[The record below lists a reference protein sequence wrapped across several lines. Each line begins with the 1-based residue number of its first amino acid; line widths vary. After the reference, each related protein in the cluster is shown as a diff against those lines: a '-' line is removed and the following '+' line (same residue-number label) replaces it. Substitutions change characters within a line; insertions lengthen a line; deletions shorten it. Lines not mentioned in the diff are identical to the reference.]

1 MKPLLAPGARV
12 AIVAPAGQ
20 FSAERLVA
28 GAEQLRQWGLEPS
41 FSRHLFAQD
50 LYFAG
55 TAAQRLSDLQE
66 ALADPRIDAVWA
78 ARGGYGCAHL
88 LPQLKLEACP
98 PKLIIGFSDLTAL
111 LNPLRQA
118 GWLRRGGALVHG
130 PVVQTLAA
138 GPEQGSDNPVLVD
151 AESRKAL
158 QLLLNGRP
166 QALQARQCAG
176 PVAAVRGPLV
186 GGNLSVLASLAGTPW
201 QLKSR
206 GAIVL
211 LEEVGEAPYRIDRLI
226 TQLIQSG
233 SLHGAKAIAVGQ
245 LIGSQALDSQ
255 GRSYSGGDLLLKRL
269 EPLGIPVFMDLEF
282 GHGARN
288 LPWILGAQAKL
299 AGGQL
304 VQQ

>member
-1 MKPLLAPGARV
+1 V

-28 GAEQLRQWGLEPS
+28 GTEQLRQWGLEPS

-55 TAAQRLSDLQE
+55 TPAQRLSDLQE
-66 ALADPRIDAVWA
+66 ALADPHIDAVWA

-151 AESRKAL
+151 AESRKAM
-158 QLLLNGRP
+158 QLLLNGQP
-166 QALQARQCAG
+166 QALRTRQCAG

-233 SLHGAKAIAVGQ
+233 SLRGAKAVAVGQ
-245 LIGSQALDSQ
+245 LIASQAIDSQ
-255 GRSYSGGDLLLKRL
+255 GRSYTGGDLLLKRL

-288 LPWILGAQAKL
+288 LPWLLGAQAKL

-304 VQQ
+304 ALQ

>member
-20 FSAERLVA
+20 FSAERLLA
-28 GAEQLRQWGLEPS
+28 GSEQLRQWGLEPS

-50 LYFAG
+50 FYFAG

-66 ALADPRIDAVWA
+66 ALEDPQIDAVWA

-88 LPQLKLEACP
+88 LPQLKLDTCQ
-98 PKLIIGFSDLTAL
+98 PKILIGFSDLTAL

-158 QLLLNGRP
+158 QLLLNGQP
-166 QALQARQCAG
+166 QSLRARQCAG
-176 PVAAVRGPLV
+176 PVTAVRGPLV

-211 LEEVGEAPYRIDRLI
+211 LEEVGEAPYRVDRLA

-233 SLHGAKAIAVGQ
+233 SLRGAKAVAVGQ
-245 LIGSQALDSQ
+245 LIASEAIDSQ
-255 GRSYSGGDLLLKRL
+255 GRSYTGADLLIKCL
-269 EPLGIPVFMDLEF
+269 EPLGIPVFADLEF

-288 LPWILGAQAKL
+288 LPWRLGAQATL
-299 AGGQL
+299 ADGQL
-304 VQQ
+304 MLQ